1 MKILIVDDSMF
12 IRNYIER
19 ALNLAQITEV
29 LTAKNGR
36 EAIVKFH
43 HHKPELVTMDIT
55 MPEVDGIECTRRMV
69 KLNSR
74 VKILVVS
81 AVADKATAITA
92 LKQGAN
98 GFLIK
103 PFKEDELNEA
113 LATLIEGRNRG
124 RK

>member
-1 MKILIVDDSMF
+1 MKLLIVDDSMF
-12 IRNYIER
+12 IRNRIER
-19 ALNLAQITEV
+19 SLAITEISEV
-29 LTAKNGR
+29 HMAKNGR

-69 KLNSR
+69 EINPV
-74 VKILVVS
+74 VKILVIS
-81 AVADKATAITA
+81 AVADKATAILA

-98 GFLIK
+98 GFLVK
-103 PFKEDELNEA
+103 PFEENDLNDA
-113 LATLIEGRNRG
+113 LNRLIRGQHSG

>member
-1 MKILIVDDSMF
+1 MKILVVDDSMF
-12 IRNYIER
+12 IRNRIER
-19 ALNLAQITEV
+19 SLAIRQITEV

-69 KLNSR
+69 KLNSK

-103 PFKEDELNEA
+103 PFEEEQLNEA
-113 LATLIEGRNRG
+113 LATLIQGRTRG
-124 RK
+124 RR